1 MLLTRSAL
9 GSAYLIL
16 IKVCLQDAKYRHV
29 EPVTVDGGPYTEAML
44 KRMEEERE
52 AGPRTG
58 APVNL
63 AL

>member
-1 MLLTRSAL
+1 M
-9 GSAYLIL
+9 

-58 APVNL
+58 APVNH